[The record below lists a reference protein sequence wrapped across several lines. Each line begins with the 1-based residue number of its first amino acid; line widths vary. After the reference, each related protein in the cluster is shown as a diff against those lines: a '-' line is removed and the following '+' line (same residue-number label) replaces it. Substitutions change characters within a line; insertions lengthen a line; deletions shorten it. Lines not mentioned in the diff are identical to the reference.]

1 MNKLAIALCLAL
13 GAGTAAAQDQA
24 KLAIPTFSLTLSPI
38 YIAADKGLWKAE
50 GLELEMPLIPG
61 IGATSALLAGSVD
74 FTATTAASFTRAIGR
89 GQKLLAIGNTLEKV
103 QLEIVVSKAWAEK
116 MKLVATDPSARRGLA
131 LKGAKIAVDAPN
143 TIVHGYVRYAAR
155 NAGLDPDRDV
165 TVSPMQPPAMLQA
178 LKSGQVD
185 GFAMSRPWPSMMRR
199 EGIAVTL
206 ASSPQGDFPEINPFG
221 YNLIITRPGVCEAK
235 PSVCRKLLTGLRKA
249 LEMMHDQPAE
259 ALAVLKKRF
268 EKTDADLVED
278 AFKGVMAGTPRTPE
292 VKEAGLANAQQYMLK
307 AGQIKTEEMLKS
319 FAGIY
324 TNEYAK

>member
-1 MNKLAIALCLAL
+1 VAKR
-13 GAGTAAAQDQA
+13 AA
-24 KLAIPTFSLTLSPI
+24 
-38 YIAADKGLWKAE
+38 
-50 GLELEMPLIPG
+50 
-61 IGATSALLAGSVD
+61 V
-74 FTATTAASFTRAIGR
+74 
-89 GQKLLAIGNTLEKV
+89 
-103 QLEIVVSKAWAEK
+103 
-116 MKLVATDPSARRGLA
+116 

-155 NAGLDPDRDV
+155 AAGLDPDRDV

-185 GFAMSRPWPSMMRR
+185 GFAMSRPWASMVRR
-199 EGIAVTL
+199 DGTAVLL

-235 PSVCRKLLTGLRKA
+235 PTTCRKLLAGLKKA

-268 EKTDADLVED
+268 EKTDPDLVED

>member
-1 MNKLAIALCLAL
+1 MKTFVTLMGLLFASTGAL
-13 GAGTAAAQDQA
+13 AQDQA

-38 YIAADKGLWKAE
+38 YIAADKGYWKAE
-50 GLELEMPLIPG
+50 GLELEMPLIAG
-61 IGATSALLAGSVD
+61 IGATNALLAGSVD

-89 GQKLLAIGNTLEKV
+89 GQKLFAIANTLEKV

-116 MKLVATDPSARRGLA
+116 SKLSAADPIGKRTLA
-131 LKGAKIAVDAPN
+131 LKDAKIAVDAPN

-155 NAGLDPDRDV
+155 AAGLDPDRDV

-185 GFAMSRPWPSMMRR
+185 GFAMSRPWPSMVRR

-206 ASSPQGDFPEINPFG
+206 ASSPAGDFPELNPFG
-221 YNLIITRPGVCEAK
+221 YNMIITRPGVCEAK
-235 PSVCRKLLTGLRKA
+235 PAVCRKLLAGLKKA
-249 LEMMHDQPAE
+249 LELMHDQPAE

-268 EKTDADLVED
+268 DKTDPDLVED
-278 AFKGVMAGTPRTPE
+278 AYKGVMAGTPRSPE
-292 VKEAGLANAQQYMLK
+292 VREAGLANAQEYMLK
-307 AGQIKTEEMLKS
+307 AGQIKADEMLKS

-324 TNEYAK
+324 TNAYAK